1 MGTIRTPGVF
11 HDEVFLSFVVVGDA
25 DNCHRMAFTLP
36 TDTMMLAYGS
46 FRLYQQRI
54 HGDIIEPIMHPV
66 VRQVEVYFL
75 VIG

>member
-1 MGTIRTPGVF
+1 MGTIRTPRVF
-11 HDEVFLSFVVVGDA
+11 HDEVFLTFVVVGDA